1 MTFRE
6 KLADWISGG
15 ALSEARGKLLDERG
29 MREVACGMANDW
41 LHAAMEKD
49 KALKEILDMQTPHQA
64 HIGKRMAAVA
74 EKGLRL

>member
-1 MTFRE
+1 
-6 KLADWISGG
+6 
-15 ALSEARGKLLDERG
+15 